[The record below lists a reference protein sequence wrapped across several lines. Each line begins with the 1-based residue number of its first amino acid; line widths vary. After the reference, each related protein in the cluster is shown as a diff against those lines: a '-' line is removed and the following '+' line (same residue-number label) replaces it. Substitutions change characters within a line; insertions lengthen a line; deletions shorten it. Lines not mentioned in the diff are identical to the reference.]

1 MLASGQGRWW
11 ELRGLYSVLV
21 NSLFSV
27 MWEAESLAESKDAGG
42 VKSLRREKKKRNNN
56 LKEQIQ
62 IEPQDCLDLLQC
74 GKIKKK
80 KKRRET
86 PWTEEP
92 DRLQS
97 MESPRVGQD
106 LALEH

>member
-1 MLASGQGRWW
+1 MLLSKEGTGAGEQVKGSPRGGKGIWVQMLASGQGRWW

-56 LKEQIQ
+56 LK
-62 IEPQDCLDLLQC
+62 
-74 GKIKKK
+74 
-80 KKRRET
+80 
-86 PWTEEP
+86 
-92 DRLQS
+92 
-97 MESPRVGQD
+97 V
-106 LALEH
+106 